1 MRRIQ
6 PRNLFLLLLLVF
18 CIDTKA
24 VFCQSSAPLPDG
36 LLDVEN
42 SAKLFTLLEKENF
55 SPSYQHL
62 VPSDDNSFPKN
73 IIISLNAA
81 QTGDNT
87 SERTTIVFAFTAQFA
102 FENKDTLCSFARDL
116 KEKNLPYNVTL
127 LISINDDSLFDDK
140 SSDYHPKGTDVFTA
154 SIDNPDSYAAVIVEK
169 NSARPY
175 EIIPGGGGDT
185 SPSWLVRTLR
195 HACILCGKQPAVST
209 SFITLYRNGV
219 LRENK
224 RVSSFLR
231 QEVPAASITITGS
244 PSDFLILEQA
254 ATLLAKSRS
263 DRWDRHYA
271 FLPIGQEGVLLSESF
286 FAISYLFFSLL
297 SLFFLCFFSFTGKA
311 QVKARMHD
319 VFSICYIVPI
329 TLLLTAL
336 VLFLGELPFP
346 KTLSASNSSPLVLF
360 GIKTLITL
368 LLTVIAFIMQI
379 RLSYRVSPYSYGFFM
394 TAIAAANIFIFSTV
408 DLSLLFLFFFEYI
421 LTLLAERTKSLAL
434 QIVTFFLLFIPFVP
448 YIIDLLRF
456 ASFEGLYTLI
466 KCGFSM
472 NILLALI
479 FFPFQMQLFRIFL
492 SLDIFSKDRH
502 DSPSVVVLRSLA
514 TIIIILGTMTGLY
527 AMFTKLIMRGNTLND
542 TKKEFISISKDD
554 SLHDISIFFDETSF
568 MELTARHL
576 IISSKKKVLRYTV
589 SIDSP
594 LTVPLYDSNFLYTLE
609 NEHTAYFN
617 LPDNPLAPVEIIY
630 SADPQFASSIT
641 VQAYVVGDDDK
652 VLLETKKI
660 ETKAGT

>member
-1 MRRIQ
+1 
-6 PRNLFLLLLLVF
+6 
-18 CIDTKA
+18 
-24 VFCQSSAPLPDG
+24 
-36 LLDVEN
+36 
-42 SAKLFTLLEKENF
+42 
-55 SPSYQHL
+55 
-62 VPSDDNSFPKN
+62 
-73 IIISLNAA
+73 
-81 QTGDNT
+81 
-87 SERTTIVFAFTAQFA
+87 
-102 FENKDTLCSFARDL
+102 
-116 KEKNLPYNVTL
+116 
-127 LISINDDSLFDDK
+127 
-140 SSDYHPKGTDVFTA
+140 
-154 SIDNPDSYAAVIVEK
+154 
-169 NSARPY
+169 
-175 EIIPGGGGDT
+175 
-185 SPSWLVRTLR
+185 
-195 HACILCGKQPAVST
+195 
-209 SFITLYRNGV
+209 
-219 LRENK
+219 
-224 RVSSFLR
+224 
-231 QEVPAASITITGS
+231 
-244 PSDFLILEQA
+244 
-254 ATLLAKSRS
+254 
-263 DRWDRHYA
+263 
-271 FLPIGQEGVLLSESF
+271 
-286 FAISYLFFSLL
+286 
-297 SLFFLCFFSFTGKA
+297 
-311 QVKARMHD
+311 
-319 VFSICYIVPI
+319 
-329 TLLLTAL
+329 
-336 VLFLGELPFP
+336 
-346 KTLSASNSSPLVLF
+346 
-360 GIKTLITL
+360 
-368 LLTVIAFIMQI
+368 
-379 RLSYRVSPYSYGFFM
+379 M